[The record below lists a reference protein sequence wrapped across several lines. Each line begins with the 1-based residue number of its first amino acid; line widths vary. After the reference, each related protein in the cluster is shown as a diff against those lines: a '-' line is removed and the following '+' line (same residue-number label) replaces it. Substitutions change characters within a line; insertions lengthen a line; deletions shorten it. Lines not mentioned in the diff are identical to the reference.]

1 MLIRLVRTMN
11 KHVKFRINKFTF
23 QSLLHIRDMVTI
35 LLLKKRR
42 VGEKRERGEEKEKA
56 RERISDTQFNGY
68 HSQLRYVKSLDVR
81 AYTELDA
88 DGVR

>member
-1 MLIRLVRTMN
+1 
-11 KHVKFRINKFTF
+11 
-23 QSLLHIRDMVTI
+23 MVTI

-42 VGEKRERGEEKEKA
+42 VGEKRKREREGGEEKEKA

-81 AYTELDA
+81 AYTELDG